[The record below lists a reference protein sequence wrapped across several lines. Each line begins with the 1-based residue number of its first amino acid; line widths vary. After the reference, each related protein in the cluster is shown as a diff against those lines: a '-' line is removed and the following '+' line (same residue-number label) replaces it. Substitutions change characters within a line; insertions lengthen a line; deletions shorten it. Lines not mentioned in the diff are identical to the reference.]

1 MSIADK
7 ISRLSA
13 AKTAIANAITGKGGT
28 VGSGDGFED
37 FATDIGTIPTGGN
50 IQTGKTYTVSASGS
64 QTISPASGYD
74 GMDEVALSV
83 PSGNLGEPSID
94 NSTGVITAQ
103 VTGSGWLA
111 NNTSKTK
118 QLSTLSATTYN
129 VSSSNQ
135 EIAAQKWLTGKQTI
149 RAVTTSNITAG
160 NIKSGVTVKV
170 GDANDA
176 GRIKNITGTYTGSS
190 YTLLGSAEFTVNTSS
205 TTATSVGTI
214 DCGTGAYTSD
224 KIIYI
229 KVRDKAGRRNG
240 YFAGSDVFFMNQN
253 PANNSTSTQTSAVKY
268 QHYITDAN
276 LKNGQSNVSASTGY
290 GVYGYSITSAGVVTI
305 RSRYDSSYSL
315 LINGTYKVE
324 VYSLDYAPASDANP
338 YTFTAAT

>member
-37 FATDIGTIPTGGN
+37 FATDIATIPTGGN

-83 PSGNLGEPSID
+83 PSGSFAEITVSDAGLIKS
-94 NSTGVITAQ
+94 GVGTA
-103 VTGSGWLA
+103 GWFPT
-111 NNTSKTK
+111 NTSTSK
-118 QLSTLSATTYN
+118 QLDTVSETTYN

-135 EIAAQKWLTGKQTI
+135 TIARGKYLAGKQTI

-170 GDANDA
+170 GDAGDA
-176 GRIKNITGTYTGSS
+176 GRIKNITGTYSGSS
-190 YTLLGSAEFTVNTSS
+190 YTLLGSNVFTVNTTS
-205 TTATSVGTI
+205 TTGTSVGTI
-214 DCGTGAYTSD
+214 ACGSGAFTSSA
-224 KIIYI
+224 IIYV
-229 KVRDKAGRRNG
+229 KVRMKTVNDVGAG
-240 YFAGSDVFFMNQN
+240 YFVGSDTYFINSN
-253 PANNSTSTQTSAVKY
+253 AKNGSTSNQ
-268 QHYITDAN
+268 ITAARIITRVGSS
-276 LKNGQSNVSASTGY
+276 GQYNVYVGATTTGY
-290 GVYGYSITSAGVVTI
+290 GVYGYSVASDGTVDIY
-305 RSRYDSSYSL
+305 SRYSSSYSL
-315 LINGTYKVE
+315 LVNGTYDVQ
-324 VYSLDYAPASDANP
+324 VYKLDYAPTQGNP
-338 YTFTAAT
+338 FDYSF